1 MFKLRFRKPN
11 NWGIIREQK
20 GDTLIENLVAIVLL
34 AIVAAAIFTSISTA
48 IKTFGQMNTK
58 EASKDIAAS
67 EMDYI
72 FSQPYS
78 TNINNNNYVYTVFN
92 PNSGP
97 AGTVVNVPTGSGWSP
112 SDTSFSVKVGS
123 TTAINTLTVNSNGNI
138 SGTITVPS
146 GLTGFQTISIT
157 GAVSGTQTFTNA
169 FDVTTSAAQY
179 PAAYTGYTSS
189 LSVTAV
195 AGVGT
200 EQKIVIS
207 ISYKGNVIYTLTD
220 YRTYY

>member
-34 AIVAAAIFTSISTA
+34 AIVAAAIFASISTA
-48 IKTFGQMNTK
+48 IRTFGQMNTK

-72 FSQPYS
+72 FSQSYA
-78 TNINNNNYVYTVFN
+78 NNYTVFN

-97 AGTVVNVPTGSGWSP
+97 VGTVVTVPTGSGWSS

-123 TTAINTLTVNSNGNI
+123 TTATNTLVVSGTGKL
-138 SGTITVPS
+138 SGTITIPS
-146 GLTGFQTISIT
+146 VTIGFQTISIT

-169 FDVTTSAAQY
+169 FDVTTTAAQY

-189 LSVTAV
+189 LSVTSV

-200 EQKIVIS
+200 EQQIVIS

-220 YRTYY
+220 YRTSY

>member
-72 FSQPYS
+72 FSQPYA
-78 TNINNNNYVYTVFN
+78 NNYTVFN

-97 AGTVVNVPTGSGWSP
+97 VGTVVTVPTGSGWSS

-123 TTAINTLTVNSNGNI
+123 TTATNTLVVSGTGKL
-138 SGTITVPS
+138 SGTITIPS
-146 GLTGFQTISIT
+146 VTIGFQTISIT

-169 FDVTTSAAQY
+169 FDVTTTAAQY

-189 LSVTAV
+189 LSVTSV

-200 EQKIVIS
+200 EQQIVIS

-220 YRTYY
+220 YRTSY

>member
-11 NWGIIREQK
+11 NWCIIREQK

-34 AIVAAAIFTSISTA
+34 AIVAAAIFASISTA

-58 EASKDIAAS
+58 EVSKDIAAS
-67 EMDYI
+67 EMDYV
-72 FSQPYS
+72 FSQSYAS
-78 TNINNNNYVYTVFN
+78 NYTVFN

-97 AGTVVNVPTGSGWSP
+97 VGTVVIVPSGSGWSS

-123 TTAINTLTVNSNGNI
+123 TAATNTLVVSGTGKL
-138 SGTITVPS
+138 SGTITIPS
-146 GLTGFQTISIT
+146 VTIGFQTISIT

-169 FDVTTSAAQY
+169 FDVTTTAAQY

-189 LSVTAV
+189 LSVTSV

-200 EQKIVIS
+200 EQQIVIS

-220 YRTYY
+220 YRTSY

>member
-72 FSQPYS
+72 FSQPYA
-78 TNINNNNYVYTVFN
+78 NNYTVFN

-97 AGTVVNVPTGSGWSP
+97 VGTVVTVPTGSGWSS

-123 TTAINTLTVNSNGNI
+123 TTATNTLVVSGTGKL
-138 SGTITVPS
+138 SGTITIPS
-146 GLTGFQTISIT
+146 VTIGFQTISIT
-157 GAVSGTQTFTNA
+157 GTVSGTQTFTNA
-169 FDVTTSAAQY
+169 FDVTTTAAQY

-189 LSVTAV
+189 LSVTSV

-200 EQKIVIS
+200 EQQIVIS

-220 YRTYY
+220 YRTSY

>member
-1 MFKLRFRKPN
+1 LKIEEAMFKLRFRKPN

-72 FSQPYS
+72 FSQPYA
-78 TNINNNNYVYTVFN
+78 NNYTVFN

-97 AGTVVNVPTGSGWSP
+97 VGTVVTVPTGSGWSS

-123 TTAINTLTVNSNGNI
+123 TTATNTLVVSGTGKL
-138 SGTITVPS
+138 SGTITIPS
-146 GLTGFQTISIT
+146 VTIGFQTISIT

-169 FDVTTSAAQY
+169 FDVTTTAAQY

-189 LSVTAV
+189 LSVTSV

-200 EQKIVIS
+200 EQQIVIS

-220 YRTYY
+220 YRTSY